1 MTAPPP
7 VRAPRRRVD
16 GVLLLDKPLGLSS
29 NAALQRAKR
38 LYAAEKAGH
47 TGTLDPLASGLLP
60 LAFGDATKFAQSL
73 LDARKGYRA
82 TVRFGAS
89 TTTGDAEGS
98 VVREAPVGFGAAEL
112 EAALRRFTGRV
123 RQVPPRYAALK
134 FEGRA
139 YYDYARA
146 GVDIPRKAREV
157 EIESLE
163 LVDWTPPDAVVDV
176 RCGKGTYI
184 RVLAEDLGEA
194 LGCCAHLAALRRTA
208 SGPFTLDRAVTLEA
222 LEALPPAARDALLLP
237 VDAPLGDLP
246 RCTIDAAGAASLL
259 QGRPVPVPGP
269 GGAGVDPGP
278 ALSADP
284 AEGTRV
290 RGYGPTGFLGLLAV
304 DRGSLRPLRLVRGP

>member
-304 DRGSLRPLRLVRGP
+304 DRGSLRPVRLVRGP

>member
-1 MTAPPP
+1 MTAAPPA
-7 VRAPRRRVD
+7 RAPRRRVD

-82 TVRFGAS
+82 TVRFGTA
-89 TTTGDAEGS
+89 TATGDAEGG
-98 VVREAPVGFGAAEL
+98 VVREAPVAFGAEEL
-112 EAALRRFTGRV
+112 AAALRRFVGRI

-146 GVDIPRKAREV
+146 GIDIPRHPREV
-157 EIESLE
+157 EVESLT
-163 LVDWTPPDAVVDV
+163 LVDWSPPDAVIDV
-176 RCGKGTYI
+176 RCSKGTYV

-194 LGCCAHLAALRRTA
+194 LGSCAHLASLRRTA
-208 SGPFTLDRAVTLEA
+208 SGQFTLDGAVTLDA
-222 LEALPPAARDALLLP
+222 LEGLAPADRDALLLP
-237 VDAPLGDLP
+237 VDAPLADLP
-246 RCTIDAAGAASLL
+246 ACTVDATGAAALL
-259 QGRPVPVPGP
+259 QGRPAPRCA
-269 GGAGVDPGP
+269 GGAP
-278 ALSADP
+278 APTPEP
-284 AEGTRV
+284 AAGARV
-290 RGYGPTGFLGLLAV
+290 RGYGPGGFLGLLAI
-304 DRGSLRPLRLVRGP
+304 DGQWLRPVRLVRGP